1 MHCEAAMSTAISA
14 PGSCIPDFTVH
25 GAVVFHVAADAPTTI
40 SGRDNPVARS
50 LNFAHS
56 HFVDR
61 LFCSQV
67 TFKSL
72 LAAQEL
78 QQRGC
83 PHAHSFVPV
92 EGLSTNAGS
101 AASQRASK

>member
-1 MHCEAAMSTAISA
+1 MSAAIAA
-14 PGSCIPDFTVH
+14 PDSDIADLTVH

-40 SGRDNPVARS
+40 SGRGNPVARS

-92 EGLSTNAGS
+92 EGLSTNTGS
-101 AASQRASK
+101 AAPQRASK